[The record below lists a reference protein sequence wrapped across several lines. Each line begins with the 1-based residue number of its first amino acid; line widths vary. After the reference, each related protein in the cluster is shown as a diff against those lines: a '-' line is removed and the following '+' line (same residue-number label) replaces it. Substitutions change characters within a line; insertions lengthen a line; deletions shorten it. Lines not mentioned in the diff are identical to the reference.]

1 MKHSR
6 TIAAGAFAVAALSLA
21 VLSPVAL
28 AAPGASKGKG
38 KGGTPVSVRVE
49 GLTKTLLP
57 ETTVLVKATSID
69 KDGKPADVCEGVTAA
84 AALQDA
90 TKGNWTA
97 GTFSAGLG
105 YPVVG
110 IFGES
115 YPFTS
120 SYYWSFWIDDKPAT
134 TGICGA
140 TLHAKEK
147 LLLFPQCS
155 QESASACPQ
164 GSFDPPVLEI
174 KDPTHPS
181 HVRVGHPLELS
192 VFSLANFTGKS
203 TPAAGAKV
211 SGGGHSAT
219 TSAAGKAKLKFAK
232 PGTYKV
238 VATATESVRDEL
250 TVKVTR

>member
-1 MKHSR
+1 MKHSS
-6 TIAAGAFAVAALSLA
+6 TLAFGSFAAVALSLA
-21 VLSPVAL
+21 IGSSAAL
-28 AAPGASKGKG
+28 AAPGAGKAKGN
-38 KGGTPVSVRVE
+38 GGTLVSVRVE
-49 GLTKTLLP
+49 GSTKTLLP
-57 ETTVLVKATSID
+57 ETAVLVKAASID
-69 KDGKPADVCEGVTAA
+69 KDGKSADVCEGVTAA

-97 GTFSAGLG
+97 GTFSTGLG
-105 YPVVG
+105 YPVAG

-140 TLHAKEK
+140 TLYAKAK
-147 LLLFPQCS
+147 LLFFPQCS

-164 GSFDPPVLEI
+164 GLFDPAVLEL
-174 KDPTHPS
+174 KAS
-181 HVRVGHPLELS
+181 LHVRVGHSLNLS

-203 TPAAGAKV
+203 TPASGAKV
-211 SGGGHSAT
+211 SGGGQSAT

-238 VATATESVRDEL
+238 IATAAESVRDEL

>member
-1 MKHSR
+1 MQHSR
-6 TIAAGAFAVAALSLA
+6 TIAVGAFAAAALSFV

-28 AAPGASKGKG
+28 AAPGGHKGG
-38 KGGTPVSVRVE
+38 KGTPVNIRVE
-49 GLTKTLLP
+49 GISKTLLA
-57 ETTVLVKATSID
+57 ETTLLVKAASID

-84 AALQDA
+84 AALQEA
-90 TKGNWTA
+90 TKGNWTV
-97 GTFSAGLG
+97 GTFSSGLG

-110 IFGES
+110 LFGEY

-120 SYYWSFWIDDKPAT
+120 SYYWSFWIDDKPGT
-134 TGICGA
+134 VGICGA

-147 LLLFPQCS
+147 LLFFPQCS
-155 QESASACPQ
+155 QEIASACPQ
-164 GSFDPPVLEI
+164 GMLDPPVLLL
-174 KDPTHPS
+174 KGAL
-181 HVRVGHPLELS
+181 HVKVGHPLNLS

>member
-6 TIAAGAFAVAALSLA
+6 TLAVGASAAVALSLA
-21 VLSPVAL
+21 VLSPAAL
-28 AAPGASKGKG
+28 AASGRHKGGKG
-38 KGGTPVSVRVE
+38 TPASIRVE
-49 GLTKTLLP
+49 GISKTLLA
-57 ETTVLVKATSID
+57 ETTLLVKAASID
-69 KDGKPADVCEGVTAA
+69 KDSKHDVCGGVTAA

-97 GTFSAGLG
+97 GPFSAGLG

-120 SYYWSFWIDDKPAT
+120 SYYWSFWIDDKPGT
-134 TGICGA
+134 VGICGA

-147 LLLFPQCS
+147 LLFFPQCS

-164 GSFDPPVLEI
+164 GMFDPPVLLL
-174 KDPTHPS
+174 KAAS
-181 HVRVGHPLELS
+181 HVKVGHPLNLS

-211 SGGGHSAT
+211 SGGGHSTT

-232 PGTYKV
+232 PGTYTV